1 MPKGRRTRLWN
12 ALAVVTVLGAVASL
26 ADRASFGGL
35 IIIGPSQCV
44 TNADC
49 SCTQPDCSAPGQGGF
64 CVPIN
69 ATLGVCQC
77 NPGFGGANCSLTLG
91 ACCGASPPILNMTNP
106 FPANGGVACRDLT
119 ELQCSFANGTS
130 VTFAGNGTTC
140 GSGICDPTHTPTET
154 ATATATATAT
164 RDGDSDAT
172 TATPTQT
179 ATPVPQGGACTQAS
193 QCDPS
198 LFCSRQ
204 VCCDTLCNLPGESC
218 ALPGQ
223 VGTCGAIPPAPAP
236 AASQGGL
243 LVMLG
248 ALIAV
253 GCATLALR
261 RRRED

>member
-1 MPKGRRTRLWN
+1 MPKGRRTRVWN

-49 SCTQPDCSAPGQGGF
+49 SCTQQDCSAPGQGGF

-77 NPGFGGANCSLTLG
+77 NPGFGGANCSLTIG

-130 VTFAGNGTTC
+130 VTFAGNGTSC
-140 GSGICDPTHTPTET
+140 GSGICDPTHTPRPTE
-154 ATATATATAT
+154 
-164 RDGDSDAT
+164 
-172 TATPTQT
+172 
-179 ATPVPQGGACTQAS
+179 
-193 QCDPS
+193 
-198 LFCSRQ
+198 
-204 VCCDTLCNLPGESC
+204 
-218 ALPGQ
+218 
-223 VGTCGAIPPAPAP
+223 
-236 AASQGGL
+236 
-243 LVMLG
+243 
-248 ALIAV
+248 
-253 GCATLALR
+253 R
-261 RRRED
+261 RRRRQPRPPRRQRPRPTRRRRPRRRPRCRRAAPARKPRSAIPASSAAARCAATRSAISPARAAPSRVRSAPAGRFRPRRHRPHRRADCW